1 MVRLRGF
8 ISIIRPINSMM
19 MGLAIIVGVLI
30 TGGYGVVSVQVLLL
44 SWVTGFSLSGAA
56 MVINDYFDREID
68 RVNEP
73 TRPIPSGAVKP
84 VEAVVYSLILSIAG
98 IITASLTNSIVLIV
112 AVASWCVMMAYS
124 VWGKKTGFPGNLMV
138 SICIAL
144 PFLYGGILS
153 DRVEASILFSILAFL
168 TNTGREITKG
178 IVDIEGDRSR
188 GVNTLA
194 VSFGAETAAQ
204 VASAFYVSGA
214 LASVLP
220 IILNQTSLWYIPL
233 VIVTDIGLLFGT
245 YNLLRDPSR
254 ETSRKVKIQTLYWM
268 FFGLLAFAAGSL
280 IK

>member
-1 MVRLRGF
+1 
-8 ISIIRPINSMM
+8 MM

-30 TGGYGVVSVQVLLL
+30 TGGYGLVSVPVLLL
-44 SWVTGFSLSGAA
+44 SWLTGFCLSSAA

-68 RVNEP
+68 LVNEP
-73 TRPIPSGAVKP
+73 TRPIPSGVIKP
-84 VEAVVYSLILSIAG
+84 VEAVVYSLILSVMG
-98 IITASLTNSIVLIV
+98 IIAASLTNSSVLIV
-112 AVASWCVMMAYS
+112 AVASWCMMMMYS

-153 DRVEASILFSILAFL
+153 SRIEASILFSLLAFL

-194 VSFGAETAAQ
+194 VSFGAEIAAKA
-204 VASAFYVSGA
+204 ASVFLISGA
-214 LASVLP
+214 FASVLP
-220 IILNQTSLWYIPL
+220 LIMNQTSVWYIPL
-233 VIVTDIGLLFGT
+233 VIVTDVGLLFGS
-245 YNLLRDPSR
+245 YNLIRDPSR
-254 ETSRKVKIQTLYWM
+254 ETSRKVKTQILYWM

>member
-1 MVRLRGF
+1 MDRLRGF
-8 ISIIRPINSMM
+8 ISITRPINSIM

-30 TGGYGVVSVQVLLL
+30 TGGYSKVSITVLIL
-44 SWVTGFSLSGAA
+44 SWFTGFSLSSAA

-68 RVNEP
+68 LVNEP

-84 VEAVVYSLILSIAG
+84 LEAIVYSLALSAAG
-98 IITASLTNSIVLIV
+98 IIAASLTNPIVLIV
-112 AVASWCVMMAYS
+112 AAASWCIMMAYS

-153 DRVEASILFSILAFL
+153 SRIEASILFSILAFL

-194 VSFGAETAAQ
+194 VSFGAEIASQ
-204 VASAFYVSGA
+204 VASVFYISGA
-214 LASVLP
+214 LASILP
-220 IILNQTSLWYIPL
+220 IILNQTSIWYIPP
-233 VIVTDIGLLFGT
+233 VIVTDVGLLYGT

-268 FFGLLAFAAGSL
+268 FFGLIAFAAGSL